1 MPSTRP
7 TLTRDDARR
16 FVAANG
22 FGQHADTSTG
32 RGSASPQ
39 TDRIGIELEWLAV
52 SIDSPVRA
60 VPFDLVRD
68 VASATSL
75 PGGSRVTFEP
85 GGQVELSSPPR
96 SLQLV
101 CDAVQRDAEIL
112 GLALARAG
120 VALIALGLEPGPG
133 RDRAVRSPRYD
144 AMEAFFDTNGSAG
157 RTMMRSTASLQVNVD
172 LGEGAEIERR
182 WRAAHDLGPMLAA
195 AFANSPFGTDGPS
208 GSRSTRLD
216 IWSDID
222 PGRTT
227 PAGVDTTNGCADAW
241 ADYALAADVMLVRKD
256 DTDHQAQLTP
266 LAFGDWVEHGH
277 RLGWPTIDD
286 LEYHLTTLF
295 PPVRPRG
302 WLELRMLDA
311 LPTPAWRVASAV
323 AAVLIQDPSLDAVVQ
338 SNVATDEGP
347 RKIAIRDALADVPL
361 GDAARSCF
369 AAALEALPAAGA
381 DACTIT
387 ATKDYIDHYV
397 DRGRCP
403 ADDLLDQWQSSADP
417 LPQAENSGERGWN

>member
-1 MPSTRP
+1 M
-7 TLTRDDARR
+7 
-16 FVAANG
+16 
-22 FGQHADTSTG
+22 
-32 RGSASPQ
+32 
-39 TDRIGIELEWLAV
+39 
-52 SIDSPVRA
+52 
-60 VPFDLVRD
+60 
-68 VASATSL
+68 
-75 PGGSRVTFEP
+75 
-85 GGQVELSSPPR
+85 
-96 SLQLV
+96 
-101 CDAVQRDAEIL
+101 
-112 GLALARAG
+112 
-120 VALIALGLEPGPG
+120 
-133 RDRAVRSPRYD
+133 RSPRYD

-157 RTMMRSTASLQVNVD
+157 RTMMRSTASLQVNLD

-216 IWSDID
+216 VWSDID

-227 PAGVDTTNGCADAW
+227 PAGVDDTSRCADAW

-256 DTDHQAQLTP
+256 DTHHHAQLTP

-323 AAVLIQDPSLDAVVQ
+323 SAVLIQDQSLDDVVR
-338 SNVATDEGP
+338 S
-347 RKIAIRDALADVPL
+347 IAPTRTRWSEAARDALSDAPL
-361 GDAARSCF
+361 GQAACSCF
-369 AAALEALPAAGA
+369 AAALDALPSAGA
-381 DACTIT
+381 DTCTLT
-387 ATKDYIDHYV
+387 ATEDYIEHYV
-397 DRGRCP
+397 ARGRCP
-403 ADDLLDQWQSSADP
+403 ADDLLDQWHSSADP
-417 LPQAENSGERGWN
+417 LPRPRTTGRAWS